1 MLSWPTCILRLS
13 VSTAKL
19 TKSWLSKR
27 LSLLRKQDKWK
38 CKVSTS
44 SPKYWTTIE
53 ADTTGEPEANRWRGL
68 DFLMC
73 RQNNLLLEQDRQ
85 VLWVSVVW
93 KSAIYFI
100 MHETKVTRG
109 NHGQHF
115 HSRPVW
121 GQWLRPRIC
130 KTIFGATGTI
140 LSAVGL
146 TYLGS
151 AVACTCT
158 THRIFLS
165 IWPAVVRIAPGMA
178 QFTQFTDWGW
188 KASKQLWCHLFPDTA
203 RSQYL
208 VRNRC
213 LDQNPWGR
221 ANWEIWT
228 KMQVW

>member
-1 MLSWPTCILRLS
+1 MKVQSEHFQSQVLNHHWGRYNWWTRSQPLKRPWLFD
-13 VSTAKL
+13 VSAKQPP
-19 TKSWLSKR
+19 SR
-27 LSLLRKQDKWK
+27 AR
-38 CKVSTS
+38 STS
-44 SPKYWTTIE
+44 FISQCGVEICHLLYHARDKGHTGQPWATFPFKASLGAMAQATNLQDHLWSDWNYPQCCW
-53 ADTTGEPEANRWRGL
+53 AD
-68 DFLMC
+68 
-73 RQNNLLLEQDRQ
+73 
-85 VLWVSVVW
+85 
-93 KSAIYFI
+93 I
-100 MHETKVTRG
+100 
-109 NHGQHF
+109 
-115 HSRPVW
+115 SREC
-121 GQWLRPRIC
+121 L
-130 KTIFGATGTI
+130 
-140 LSAVGL
+140 
-146 TYLGS
+146 
-151 AVACTCT
+151 ACTCT